1 MHKQIGVGIIGAGFM
16 GLVHSRAAR
25 AAGGRLVGV
34 TDSVGPLAQALA
46 GDLNFERVFSDSEE
60 LIADPQVEVV
70 HVCVPNHAHA
80 RLVAEAIKAGKHV
93 VCEKPLA
100 TTVAEATQLEHLA
113 DSAGVVASVPFVYR
127 YYPIVREIRERVRGS
142 EGGRL
147 SVLHG
152 SYLQDWLA
160 FETDSDW
167 RVDPLLGGASRA
179 FGDIGVH
186 WVDLVEFVSAQRL
199 TRVCAQMLT
208 VFPIRQAKGE
218 PVEVKTEDAVTL
230 NFETDGGAI
239 GSLVLSQVS
248 FGRKNR
254 LWFSLEG
261 TKATYVFDQELPDS
275 LWIGGR
281 SSSEV
286 LARSSDGLHAG
297 AASYV
302 TVPAGHPQGYQDC
315 FNAFVSDTYGAIL
328 GQAPDGLPRFADGRR
343 AAELTQAVIASAAT
357 QAWVEVPCA

>member
-167 RVDPLLGGASRA
+167 RVDPLWAAPRGPLGTSVCIGSILSSSSQLSASPASVPRCSPSFRSDRRRASR
-179 FGDIGVH
+179 
-186 WVDLVEFVSAQRL
+186 S
-199 TRVCAQMLT
+199 
-208 VFPIRQAKGE
+208 K
-218 PVEVKTEDAVTL
+218 
-230 NFETDGGAI
+230 
-239 GSLVLSQVS
+239 
-248 FGRKNR
+248 
-254 LWFSLEG
+254 
-261 TKATYVFDQELPDS
+261 
-275 LWIGGR
+275 
-281 SSSEV
+281 
-286 LARSSDGLHAG
+286 
-297 AASYV
+297 
-302 TVPAGHPQGYQDC
+302 
-315 FNAFVSDTYGAIL
+315 
-328 GQAPDGLPRFADGRR
+328 
-343 AAELTQAVIASAAT
+343 
-357 QAWVEVPCA
+357 